1 MPNHSPQ
8 RKSSFESVTIYEV
21 AKAAHVSHQTVSRVV
36 NASPFVAER
45 TRARVLKAIARMNYR
60 PNKVAR
66 NLAARRSALI
76 GMITFAVESYG
87 PSHLVIGISEA
98 ARKLGYHL
106 VIASGEYQVL
116 EEVRRC
122 AIELREHGV
131 DGFIV
136 TLPKVLKLSAL
147 EDVFGDAPVVVMGAR
162 QQHRYAAVEID
173 HELGSRCATEYL
185 VSQGHR
191 QIACISGPLDWDCSS
206 LRRQGWQQALKKQ
219 KLAPGPAIECEWSA
233 EGGYSATRQLLNS
246 GRRFTAI
253 VAANDQIALG
263 AMEALWEAGIQIP
276 GDVSVVGF
284 DNMPESK
291 FFRPPL
297 TTVNHD
303 FDLLSGISLRL
314 VIEAIAD
321 PKVPRIHQ
329 KIAPDLLIRQ
339 SVGPIRRLTGKI
351 RTLDRRR

>member
-1 MPNHSPQ
+1 MPNRSAQ
-8 RKSSFESVTIYEV
+8 KKSSFESVTLYEV
-21 AKAAHVSHQTVSRVV
+21 AKAARVSHQTVSRVV

-87 PSHLVIGISEA
+87 PSHLVVSISEA

-106 VIASGEYQVL
+106 VVASAEHQVL
-116 EEVRRC
+116 EEIRRC

-136 TLPKVLKLSAL
+136 TLPKLLKLSDL
-147 EDVFGDAPVVVMGAR
+147 EEVFGGAPVVVMGAGR
-162 QQHRYAAVEID
+162 QHRYDAVEID
-173 HELGSRCATEYL
+173 HELGSRRVTEYL
-185 VSQGHR
+185 ISQGHR
-191 QIACISGPLDWDCSS
+191 QIACISGPLDWDCST
-206 LRRQGWQQALKKQ
+206 LRRQGWRQALKAE
-219 KLAPGPAIECEWSA
+219 KLPLGPAAECEWSA
-233 EGGYSATRQLLNS
+233 EGGYAATRELLNA

-263 AMEALWEAGIQIP
+263 AMEALWEAGFQIP
-276 GDVSVVGF
+276 DDVSVVGF

-303 FDLLSGISLRL
+303 FDLLSGVSLRQ
-314 VIEAIAD
+314 VIQAIAD
-321 PKVPRIHQ
+321 PKVPRVHH
-329 KIAPDLLIRQ
+329 KIAPELVIRQ
-339 SVGPIRRLTGKI
+339 SVGPIRRE
-351 RTLDRRR
+351 RTPGR